1 MRISKRTF
9 IIINVLL
16 ILIEVFLI
24 YLVIK
29 SLLIK
34 DLISPIDTSVLEYI
48 KYKINNIS
56 LF

>member
-16 ILIEVFLI
+16 ILIEAFII

-34 DLISPIDTSVLEYI
+34 DLISPIETSVLEYI

>member
-16 ILIEVFLI
+16 ILIEAFII